1 MLKEL
6 FAIPELKTILTIA
19 FGCILT
25 QNVILVQTLGIC
37 PFLGVS
43 KKRSSAFG
51 MGCAIIVVILFST
64 TITWF
69 LYNFILK
76 NPALISLGE
85 KVFGDKTVLDFSYL
99 QILVFILVIASLV
112 QMLEMFLKK
121 CIPSL
126 YKALGI
132 YLPLITTNCAVL
144 GLANSSIDLTFI
156 EMIVTALFSG
166 VGYLF
171 VMIIF
176 SSIREKMKHA
186 PIPAAFKGV
195 PTALITA
202 AGLAMI
208 FARLG
213 GII

>member
-1 MLKEL
+1 MFKEL
-6 FAIPELKTILTIA
+6 FAIPELKTILSIA
-19 FGCILT
+19 FACILT

-43 KKRSSAFG
+43 KKRSSAMG
-51 MGCAIIVVILFST
+51 MGLAIIVVILLAT

-76 NPALISLGE
+76 NPALIQVGE
-85 KVFGDKTVLDFSYL
+85 KLFGEKTVFDFSYL

-121 CIPSL
+121 CIPGL
-126 YKALGI
+126 YKSLGI

-144 GLANSSIDLTFI
+144 GLANSSIELTFI
-156 EMIVTALFSG
+156 EMIVTAVFSG
-166 VGYLF
+166 IGYLF
-171 VMIIF
+171 VMVIF
-176 SSIREKMKHA
+176 SSIREKMEHA
-186 PIPAAFKGV
+186 PVPAAFKGV

>member
-1 MLKEL
+1 MFEK
-6 FAIPELKTILTIA
+6 ILLIA
-19 FGCILT
+19 FAAFLT

-43 KKRSSAFG
+43 KKRSSAVG
-51 MGCAIIVVILFST
+51 MGLAVIVVILVST
-64 TITWF
+64 IVTWL
-69 LYNFILK
+69 LYNFVLC
-76 NPALISLGE
+76 NPYLMAIDKEIFNLG
-85 KVFGDKTVLDFSYL
+85 YL

-121 CIPSL
+121 KMPSL

-144 GLANSSIDLTFI
+144 GLANACIDLTFI
-156 EMIVTALFSG
+156 EMVVTALFSG
-166 VGYLF
+166 LGYLF

-176 SSIREKMKHA
+176 SNLREKMEHA
-186 PIPAAFKGV
+186 PIPDAFKGV
-195 PTALITA
+195 PVALITD
-202 AGLAMI
+202 AGLALI